1 MSRRSRKKILRRT
14 GSVSSPPFARLESSI
29 GSNRRRV
36 IIVSLILNLLL
47 CLALFEP
54 KLHTGGD
61 NASYVFLAESI
72 LRTGDGY
79 SQYISPGPPQ
89 PTTLYPFGYPLLLAP
104 VVALLG
110 PNVLALKALSILFSL
125 GVVLLFSLLA
135 WRLTGPLPWAGLTV
149 AVAVNPVIVEFS
161 HWILSEI
168 AFQFFSILT
177 LYLIVRAE
185 EDRHRPY
192 GPYFWAGVLALVFTV
207 HIRTIGISFAIAGF
221 AYLALRRS
229 WTRLAVFTL
238 AVSLLLAPWMIR
250 NKIVSKSQKS
260 YGQWLLLKN
269 PYSPEEGSIKFYE
282 LSGRVLRNLKIYS
295 LGEMSRAV
303 LGPVG
308 ISTSGR
314 ATAAVAGI
322 FSLLVALGLVG
333 NLLGGFRLLEVYVIV
348 YIGVVLIWPEVWSD
362 IRFIMAIVPF
372 FMLYLSDGVRFAAG
386 WLRARPFQAVVA
398 QTVAL
403 SLVASIGLVA
413 QIARVPANLD
423 MIGRFLDGD
432 RYAGYPVNWRHLFQ
446 AADWV
451 KENTPESSVVTVRK
465 PRLFDLHTGRKVIG
479 YPFTTNRDSVFAQIS
494 STDYVVIDAV
504 SGTTYRYLIPAMQ
517 EHKANF
523 KTEFALQNPFTAVL
537 KVLR

>member
-1 MSRRSRKKILRRT
+1 MSRRSRKKIPRRT
-14 GSVSSPPFARLESSI
+14 GSASSPLSARLESWI

-36 IIVSLILNLLL
+36 TIVSLILNLLL

-61 NASYVFLAESI
+61 NANYIILAESI
-72 LRTGDGY
+72 LKTGDGY
-79 SQYISPGPPQ
+79 SQHISPGPPQ
-89 PTTLYPFGYPLLLAP
+89 PQTLYPFGYSLLLAP

-135 WRLTGPLPWAGLTV
+135 WRLTGPLPWAGLTL
-149 AVAVNPVIVEFS
+149 AVAVNPVIVEYS

-177 LYLIVRAE
+177 LYLMVRAE

-192 GPYFWAGVLALVFTV
+192 GPYFWAGVLALAFTF
-207 HIRTIGISFAIAGF
+207 HIRTIGISFVIAGF
-221 AYLALRRS
+221 AYLAFRRS

-250 NKIVSKSQKS
+250 NKMVSKQQKS

-282 LSGRVLRNLKIYS
+282 FSGRVLRNLKIYS
-295 LGEMSRAV
+295 LGEMSRVV
-303 LGPVG
+303 LGPVAV
-308 ISTSGR
+308 SARGR

-322 FSLLVALGLVG
+322 FSLLVVLGLVS
-333 NLLGGFRLLEVYVIV
+333 NLLKGFRLLEVYVIV

-372 FMLYLSDGVRFAAG
+372 FMLYMADGVSLAAG
-386 WLRARPFQAVVA
+386 WLRARLFQASVA

-403 SLVASIGLVA
+403 FLVALLGVVVQLRLI
-413 QIARVPANLD
+413 PDNLN
-423 MIGRFLDGD
+423 MIGRYLRGD
-432 RYAGYPVNWRHLFQ
+432 PYAGYPAPWRNFFQ
-446 AADWV
+446 AGDWIR
-451 KENTPESSVVTVRK
+451 ENTPEESVITVRK
-465 PRLFDLHTGRKVIG
+465 LRLFYFHTKRRVEA
-479 YPFTTNRDSVFAQIS
+479 YPFTTDTDSVLNRITA
-494 STDYVVIDAV
+494 TDYVVVDAV
-504 SGTTYRYLIPAMQ
+504 SGTTYRYLIPAIQ
-517 EHKANF
+517 KAPERF
-523 KTEFALQNPFTAVL
+523 RLLYSMDRPFTGVL
-537 KVLR
+537 EVVK